1 MQQLRTEMILSQV
14 KPHFLYN
21 TLNSISIMA
30 RQKNAKNIED
40 ITQSLITLLQKS
52 IVYEDQ
58 EMVCTLGEEIEMLKE
73 YTTIQQY
80 RYQDKFS
87 VDIDISDDLLF
98 LSGSPVYIAAHCRK
112 FYLPWN
118 NSQSRARHNLDFGG
132 DYRRAFCSAGG
143 RRRHWMEEENIVS
156 ALDNPSDEKLQLTV
170 KGSIGLK
177 I

>member
-1 MQQLRTEMILSQV
+1 
-14 KPHFLYN
+14 
-21 TLNSISIMA
+21 MA

-87 VDIDISDDLLF
+87 VDIDISDDLL
-98 LSGSPVYIAAHCRK
+98 SYPVPRFI
-112 FYLPWN
+112 LQPIVE
-118 NSQSRARHNLDFGG
+118 NSIFP
-132 DYRRAFCSAGG
+132 
-143 RRRHWMEEENIVS
+143 ME
-156 ALDNPSDEKLQLTV
+156 
-170 KGSIGLK
+170 
-177 I
+177 

>member
-1 MQQLRTEMILSQV
+1 
-14 KPHFLYN
+14 
-21 TLNSISIMA
+21 MA

-87 VDIDISDDLLF
+87 VDIDISDDLLSYPVPRF
-98 LSGSPVYIAAHCRK
+98 ILQPIVENSIFHGITPKAGQLQKSILFCGWTTTALGWKRKISYPPWITLLMKNSSPR
-112 FYLPWN
+112 
-118 NSQSRARHNLDFGG
+118 
-132 DYRRAFCSAGG
+132 
-143 RRRHWMEEENIVS
+143 
-156 ALDNPSDEKLQLTV
+156 
-170 KGSIGLK
+170 
-177 I
+177 